1 MKTPHD
7 LADAIKG
14 RNAGQLIR
22 QTLRLPRSEAR
33 KRAKQLFEEFP
44 SASYLT
50 EIESWQ
56 EPGGSGQVEFTF
68 KRLENPIDPDW
79 PKFALPSRATD

>member
-1 MKTPHD
+1 MKSR
-7 LADAIKG
+7 G
-14 RNAGQLIR
+14 AGDLIR
-22 QTLRLPRSEAR
+22 ETLRLSRAEAR

-56 EPGGSGQVEFTF
+56 EPRGTGQVEFTF
-68 KRLENPIDPDW
+68 KRLEHPIDPE
-79 PKFALPSRATD
+79 